1 MLNVRDQSFFL
12 DLVDEIQK
20 EFEHHR
26 DIALKCVM
34 KAWKECSSADDLSEH
49 LSYDTI
55 RAKARDAA
63 KFVSEC
69 LWLLAGIAGNDR
81 LFDGP
86 KYNNNDCLYEE

>member
-1 MLNVRDQSFFL
+1 MLNVKDRSFFL

-34 KAWKECSSADDLSEH
+34 KAWKECSNADDPSEH
-49 LSYDTI
+49 LSHDTI
-55 RAKARDAA
+55 RAKARDDA

-69 LWLLAGIAGNDR
+69 LWLLAGISGNDN

-86 KYNNNDCLYEE
+86 KYNGADYLNE